1 MVVSG
6 RPLNWSLDVIRMINS
21 KDTATHVSEAGERFV
36 EALNR
41 ALLEVRA
48 SSSPAE
54 FERFRRA
61 VGLIVGEM
69 EVELLGPIY
78 KQHPELEPESMRKHG
93 KDDS

>member
-1 MVVSG
+1 
-6 RPLNWSLDVIRMINS
+6 MITS
-21 KDTATHVSEAGERFV
+21 KETAARVSEAGERFV

-48 SSSPAE
+48 SSSPPDY
-54 FERFRRA
+54 ERFRRA

-69 EVELLGPIY
+69 EVELLRPLY
-78 KQHPELEPESMRKHG
+78 KQHPELEPESMRSIG

>member
-1 MVVSG
+1 
-6 RPLNWSLDVIRMINS
+6 MITS
-21 KDTATHVSEAGERFV
+21 KETATRVSEAGERFI

-48 SSSPAE
+48 SSPPAE
-54 FERFRRA
+54 YERFRRA

-69 EVELLGPIY
+69 EVELLGPLY
-78 KQHPELEPESMRKHG
+78 KEHPELEPESMRESG